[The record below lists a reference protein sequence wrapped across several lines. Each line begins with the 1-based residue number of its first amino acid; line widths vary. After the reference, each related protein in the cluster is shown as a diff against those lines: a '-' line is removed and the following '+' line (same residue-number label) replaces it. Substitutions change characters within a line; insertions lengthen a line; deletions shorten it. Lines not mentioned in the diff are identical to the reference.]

1 MKTYFPKIFM
11 AVAFLFLLPTT
22 VVWSAMISTFE
33 SGVESWTVSS
43 GGADGPFHSSDGG
56 SGQIYGNDQSDS
68 VWYFKAPGSWG
79 GDWSPLQG
87 QTIQFDLFLS
97 TNEQSPTYFQR
108 GDVILDLKGDSSYA
122 IWTSGIRPAANEWT
136 HYEVRLDDNNFAV
149 IQNGVLTFKSLYE
162 VLPDVEGFSIRG
174 DFVLG
179 RETVGLDNVS
189 IGLAQNDSRPAAAVP
204 EPATFILLG
213 SGLAGLVAL
222 RKRKITG

>member
-1 MKTYFPKIFM
+1 M
-11 AVAFLFLLPTT
+11 
-22 VVWSAMISTFE
+22 STFE
-33 SGVESWTVSS
+33 SGVENWTASS

-56 SGQIYGNDQSDS
+56 SGHIYGNDQSNS

-79 GDWSPLQG
+79 GDWSSLQG

-97 TNEQSPTYFQR
+97 TDEQNPTYFQR

-136 HYEVRLDDNNFAV
+136 HYEVRLDEKNFAV

-174 DFVLG
+174 DFIVG

-204 EPATFILLG
+204 EPATFILMG
-213 SGLAGLVAL
+213 SGLAGLVAF